1 MHSEYHIQAPGARLG
16 AGVLTVPK
24 GGVILA
30 RTGGRS
36 GAAPR
41 GKENKEPNKGES
53 CAMSSEAK
61 NLTEGPLARQIFIFS
76 VPLVLSNLLQAL
88 FNMSDIAV
96 VGRFAGSQAL
106 GAVGSTTIF
115 VTLITGFLIGL
126 GGGVNVLVARF
137 YGAGQPKEVE
147 KSVHSSLV
155 VCLAAGV
162 LMLLIGLIFS
172 PALLRLLGTKP
183 DLIDGAILY
192 LRIYFLGMP
201 ALALYNF
208 GNGVF
213 SAVGNTRKP
222 LVYLSIA
229 GALNIVLNLFFVIV
243 CNLSVAGVALAS
255 ILTQYLSAGLILRAL
270 ARAQDC
276 YGLRREKL
284 RPDPAMTRSI
294 LGLGVPAGCQNAI
307 FALANLFIQASINT
321 FDTVVV
327 SGNAAAAN
335 ADPLVYDVMAAFY
348 TACSSFMSQN
358 YGAGKRKR
366 VKRSYFISLGYS
378 FGIGAVLGIS
388 LVIFGRTFLALFTTE
403 QAVVDAGMQRL
414 VIMGLCYPVS
424 AFMDCTIAA
433 SRGLGRTIVPTFIV
447 IMGSCVFRV
456 FWVYTVF
463 AWFRTLPSLYLL
475 FICSWTLTAIA
486 EIIYFARAYKEQMK
500 IYDPA

>member
-1 MHSEYHIQAPGARLG
+1 MP
-16 AGVLTVPK
+16 
-24 GGVILA
+24 
-30 RTGGRS
+30 S
-36 GAAPR
+36 G
-41 GKENKEPNKGES
+41 E
-53 CAMSSEAK
+53 K
-61 NLTEGPLARQIFIFS
+61 NLTEGPLAQQILVFS

-106 GAVGSTTIF
+106 GSVGSTTIF

-137 YGAGQPKEVE
+137 YGAGNTRDVE
-147 KSVHSSLV
+147 KSVHSSLL
-155 VCLAAGV
+155 VCLAAGI
-162 LMLLIGLIFS
+162 LMLLIGVVFS
-172 PALLRLLGTKP
+172 PALLRLLGTKL
-183 DLIDGAILY
+183 DLLEGAILY

-201 ALALYNF
+201 AMAIYNF

-222 LVYLSIA
+222 LIYLSIS
-229 GALNIVLNLFFVIV
+229 GALNVVLNLFFVIV
-243 CNLSVAGVALAS
+243 CQMSVAGVALAS

-270 ARAQDC
+270 ARTESC
-276 YGLRREKL
+276 YGIRRDQLRL
-284 RPDPAMTRSI
+284 DPAMTRSI

-307 FALANLFIQASINT
+307 FALANLFIQAGINT

-327 SGNAAAAN
+327 SGNSAAAN

-358 YGAGKRKR
+358 YGAGKRNR

-378 FGIGAVLGIS
+378 FGIGAVLGLS
-388 LVIFGRTFLALFTTE
+388 LVFFGRTFLALFTTE
-403 QAVVDAGMQRL
+403 QAVIEAGMQRL

-433 SRGLGRTIVPTFIV
+433 SRGLGRTIVPTIIV

-456 FWVYTVF
+456 AWVYTIF
-463 AWFRTLPSLYLL
+463 AYFGTLQSLYLL
-475 FICSWTLTAIA
+475 FVCSWSITAIA
-486 EIIYFARAYKEQMK
+486 EIIYFAWAYKEQMK

>member
-1 MHSEYHIQAPGARLG
+1 MA
-16 AGVLTVPK
+16 
-24 GGVILA
+24 
-30 RTGGRS
+30 S
-36 GAAPR
+36 G
-41 GKENKEPNKGES
+41 E
-53 CAMSSEAK
+53 K
-61 NLTEGPLARQIFIFS
+61 NLTEGPLGRQILVFS
-76 VPLVLSNLLQAL
+76 LPLVLSNLLQAV
-88 FNMSDIAV
+88 FNMTDIAV

-106 GAVGSTTIF
+106 GSVGSTTIF
-115 VTLITGFLIGL
+115 ITLMTGFLIGL

-137 YGAGQPKEVE
+137 YGAEHPKDVE
-147 KSVHSSLV
+147 RSVHSALL

-162 LMLLIGLIFS
+162 LLLAVGVAFS
-172 PALLRLLGTKP
+172 PVLMRLLGTKP

-201 ALALYNF
+201 AMAVYNF

-222 LVYLSIA
+222 LVYLTIA
-229 GALNIVLNLFFVIV
+229 GVLNVLLDMFFVIV
-243 CNLSVAGVALAS
+243 CKMSVAGAALAT
-255 ILTQYLSAGLILRAL
+255 ILTQYLSAFLILRAL
-270 ARAQDC
+270 AHTDGC

-284 RPDPAMTRSI
+284 QLDPAMTRSI
-294 LGLGVPAGCQNAI
+294 LELGVPAGCQNAI

-348 TACSSFMSQN
+348 TACASFMSQN
-358 YGAGKRKR
+358 YGAGKPER

-378 FGIGAVLGIS
+378 FGIGAVLGLS
-388 LVIFGRTFLALFTTE
+388 LVLFGQTFLSLFTTE
-403 QAVVDAGMQRL
+403 PAVAEAGMQRL
-414 VIMGLCYPVS
+414 VIMGLSYPIS

-456 FWVYTVF
+456 IWVYTVF
-463 AWFRTLPSLYLL
+463 AFFGTLLSLYLL
-475 FICSWTLTAIA
+475 FVCSWTITAIA
-486 EIIYFARAYKEQMK
+486 EGIYFVRVYREEMK
-500 IYDPA
+500 IYKKA

>member
-1 MHSEYHIQAPGARLG
+1 
-16 AGVLTVPK
+16 
-24 GGVILA
+24 
-30 RTGGRS
+30 
-36 GAAPR
+36 
-41 GKENKEPNKGES
+41 
-53 CAMSSEAK
+53 MSSEAK

-147 KSVHSSLV
+147 KSVHSALV

-162 LMLLIGLIFS
+162 LMLLIGVLFS

-183 DLIDGAILY
+183 DLIDGAVLY

-201 ALALYNF
+201 ALAIYNF

-229 GALNIVLNLFFVIV
+229 GALNVVLNLFFVIV

-284 RPDPAMTRSI
+284 HLDPVMTRSI

-327 SGNAAAAN
+327 SGNSAAAN

-348 TACSSFMSQN
+348 TACASFMSQN
-358 YGAGKRKR
+358 YGAGKRER

-378 FGIGAVLGIS
+378 FGIGAVLGLS
-388 LVIFGRTFLALFTTE
+388 LVLFG
-403 QAVVDAGMQRL
+403 QRRSSP
-414 VIMGLCYPVS
+414 CSPP
-424 AFMDCTIAA
+424 
-433 SRGLGRTIVPTFIV
+433 SRLWPKRG
-447 IMGSCVFRV
+447 
-456 FWVYTVF
+456 
-463 AWFRTLPSLYLL
+463 
-475 FICSWTLTAIA
+475 CSGCW
-486 EIIYFARAYKEQMK
+486 
-500 IYDPA
+500 

>member
-1 MHSEYHIQAPGARLG
+1 MA
-16 AGVLTVPK
+16 
-24 GGVILA
+24 
-30 RTGGRS
+30 S
-36 GAAPR
+36 G
-41 GKENKEPNKGES
+41 E
-53 CAMSSEAK
+53 K
-61 NLTEGPLARQIFIFS
+61 NLTEGPLGRQILVFS
-76 VPLVLSNLLQAL
+76 LPLVLSNLLQAV
-88 FNMSDIAV
+88 FNMTDIAV

-106 GAVGSTTIF
+106 GSVGSTTIF
-115 VTLITGFLIGL
+115 ITLMTGFLIGL

-137 YGAGQPKEVE
+137 YGAEHPKDVE
-147 KSVHSSLV
+147 RSVHSALL

-162 LMLLIGLIFS
+162 LLLAVGVVFS
-172 PALLRLLGTKP
+172 PVLMRLLGTKP

-201 ALALYNF
+201 AMAIYNF

-222 LVYLSIA
+222 LVYLTIA
-229 GALNIVLNLFFVIV
+229 GVLNVLLDMFFVIV
-243 CNLSVAGVALAS
+243 CKMSVAGAALAT
-255 ILTQYLSAGLILRAL
+255 ILTQYLSAFLILRAL
-270 ARAQDC
+270 ARTDGC

-284 RPDPAMTRSI
+284 RLDPAMTRSI
-294 LGLGVPAGCQNAI
+294 LELGVPAGCQNAI

-348 TACSSFMSQN
+348 TACASFMSQN
-358 YGAGKRKR
+358 YGAGKPER

-378 FGIGAVLGIS
+378 FGIGAVLGLS
-388 LVIFGRTFLALFTTE
+388 LVLFGQTFLSLFTTE
-403 QAVVDAGMQRL
+403 PAVAEAGMQRL
-414 VIMGLCYPVS
+414 VIMGLSYPIS

-456 FWVYTVF
+456 IWVYTVF
-463 AWFRTLPSLYLL
+463 AFFGTLLSLYLL
-475 FICSWTLTAIA
+475 FVCSWTITAIA
-486 EIIYFARAYKEQMK
+486 EGIYFARVYREEMRIYKK
-500 IYDPA
+500 A

>member
-1 MHSEYHIQAPGARLG
+1 MA
-16 AGVLTVPK
+16 
-24 GGVILA
+24 
-30 RTGGRS
+30 S
-36 GAAPR
+36 G
-41 GKENKEPNKGES
+41 E
-53 CAMSSEAK
+53 K
-61 NLTEGPLARQIFIFS
+61 NLTEGPLGRQILVFS
-76 VPLVLSNLLQAL
+76 LPLVLSNLLQAV
-88 FNMSDIAV
+88 FNMTDIAV

-106 GAVGSTTIF
+106 GSVGSTTIF
-115 VTLITGFLIGL
+115 ITLMTGFLIGL

-137 YGAGQPKEVE
+137 YGAEHPKDVE
-147 KSVHSSLV
+147 RSVHSALL

-162 LMLLIGLIFS
+162 LLLAVGVAFS
-172 PALLRLLGTKP
+172 PVLMRLLGTKP

-201 ALALYNF
+201 AMAIYNF

-222 LVYLSIA
+222 LVYLTIA
-229 GALNIVLNLFFVIV
+229 GVLNVLLDMFFVIV
-243 CNLSVAGVALAS
+243 CKMSVAGAALAT
-255 ILTQYLSAGLILRAL
+255 ILTQYLSAFLILRAL
-270 ARAQDC
+270 ARTDGC
-276 YGLRREKL
+276 YGLRREEL
-284 RPDPAMTRSI
+284 RLDPAMTRSI
-294 LGLGVPAGCQNAI
+294 LELGVPAGCQNAI

-327 SGNAAAAN
+327 SGNSAAAN

-388 LVIFGRTFLALFTTE
+388 LVLFGRTFLALFTTE

-414 VIMGLCYPVS
+414 MIMGLCYPVS

-456 FWVYTVF
+456 VWVYTIF
-463 AWFRTLPSLYLL
+463 AYFGTLQSLYLL
-475 FICSWTLTAIA
+475 FVCSWSITAIA
-486 EIIYFARAYKEQMK
+486 EILYFARAYKEQMK

>member
-1 MHSEYHIQAPGARLG
+1 MA
-16 AGVLTVPK
+16 
-24 GGVILA
+24 
-30 RTGGRS
+30 S
-36 GAAPR
+36 G
-41 GKENKEPNKGES
+41 E
-53 CAMSSEAK
+53 K
-61 NLTEGPLARQIFIFS
+61 NLTEGPLGRQILVFS
-76 VPLVLSNLLQAL
+76 LPLVLSNLLQAV
-88 FNMSDIAV
+88 FNMTDIAV

-106 GAVGSTTIF
+106 GSVGSTTIF
-115 VTLITGFLIGL
+115 ITLMTGFLIGL

-137 YGAGQPKEVE
+137 YGAEHPKDVE
-147 KSVHSSLV
+147 RSVHSALL

-162 LMLLIGLIFS
+162 LLLAVGVAFS
-172 PALLRLLGTKP
+172 PVLMRLLGTKP

-201 ALALYNF
+201 AMAIYNF

-222 LVYLSIA
+222 LVYLTIA
-229 GALNIVLNLFFVIV
+229 GVLNVLLDMFFVIV
-243 CNLSVAGVALAS
+243 CKMSVAGAALAT
-255 ILTQYLSAGLILRAL
+255 ILTQYLSAFLILRAL
-270 ARAQDC
+270 ARTDGC

-284 RPDPAMTRSI
+284 QLDPAMTRSI
-294 LGLGVPAGCQNAI
+294 LELGVPAGCQNAI

-348 TACSSFMSQN
+348 TACASFMSQN
-358 YGAGKRKR
+358 YGAGKPER

-378 FGIGAVLGIS
+378 FGIGAVLGLS
-388 LVIFGRTFLALFTTE
+388 LVLFGQTFLSLFTTE
-403 QAVVDAGMQRL
+403 PAVAEAGMQRL
-414 VIMGLCYPVS
+414 VIMGLSYPIS

-456 FWVYTVF
+456 IWVYTVF
-463 AWFRTLPSLYLL
+463 AFFGTLLSLYLL
-475 FICSWTLTAIA
+475 FVCSWTITAIA
-486 EIIYFARAYKEQMK
+486 EGIYFVRVYREEMRIYKK
-500 IYDPA
+500 A

>member
-1 MHSEYHIQAPGARLG
+1 MA
-16 AGVLTVPK
+16 
-24 GGVILA
+24 
-30 RTGGRS
+30 S
-36 GAAPR
+36 G
-41 GKENKEPNKGES
+41 E
-53 CAMSSEAK
+53 K
-61 NLTEGPLARQIFIFS
+61 NLTEGPLGRQILVFS
-76 VPLVLSNLLQAL
+76 LPLVLSNLLQAV
-88 FNMSDIAV
+88 FNMTDIAV

-106 GAVGSTTIF
+106 GSVGSTTIF
-115 VTLITGFLIGL
+115 ITLMTGFLIGL

-137 YGAGQPKEVE
+137 YGAEHPKDVE
-147 KSVHSSLV
+147 RSVHSALL

-162 LMLLIGLIFS
+162 LLLAVGVAFS
-172 PALLRLLGTKP
+172 PVLMRLLGTKP

-201 ALALYNF
+201 AMAVYNF

-222 LVYLSIA
+222 LVYLTIA
-229 GALNIVLNLFFVIV
+229 GVLNVLLDMFFVIV
-243 CNLSVAGVALAS
+243 CKMIVAGAALAT
-255 ILTQYLSAGLILRAL
+255 ILTQYLSAFLILRAL
-270 ARAQDC
+270 ARTDGC

-284 RPDPAMTRSI
+284 HLDPAMTRSI
-294 LGLGVPAGCQNAI
+294 LELGVPAGCQNAI

-348 TACSSFMSQN
+348 TACASFMSQN
-358 YGAGKRKR
+358 YGAGKPER

-378 FGIGAVLGIS
+378 FGIGAVLGLS
-388 LVIFGRTFLALFTTE
+388 LVLFGQTFLSLFTTE
-403 QAVVDAGMQRL
+403 PAVAEAGMQRL
-414 VIMGLCYPVS
+414 VIMGLSYPIS

-456 FWVYTVF
+456 IWVYTVF
-463 AWFRTLPSLYLL
+463 AFFGTLLSLYLL
-475 FICSWTLTAIA
+475 FVCSWTITAIA
-486 EIIYFARAYKEQMK
+486 EGIYFVRVYREEMK
-500 IYDPA
+500 IYKKA

>member
-1 MHSEYHIQAPGARLG
+1 MASRE
-16 AGVLTVPK
+16 
-24 GGVILA
+24 
-30 RTGGRS
+30 
-36 GAAPR
+36 
-41 GKENKEPNKGES
+41 
-53 CAMSSEAK
+53 K
-61 NLTEGPLARQIFIFS
+61 NLTEGPLARQILVFS
-76 VPLVLSNLLQAL
+76 LPLVCSNLLQAL

-106 GAVGSTTIF
+106 GSVGSTTIF
-115 VTLITGFLIGL
+115 VTLMTGFLIGL

-137 YGAGQPKEVE
+137 YGAEQPRDVE
-147 KSVHSSLV
+147 KSVHSSLL
-155 VCLAAGV
+155 VCIAAGI
-162 LMLLIGLIFS
+162 LLLVIGVAFS
-172 PALLRLLGTKP
+172 PALMRLLGTKP

-201 ALALYNF
+201 AMAVYNF

-222 LVYLSIA
+222 LVYLTIA
-229 GALNIVLNLFFVIV
+229 GILNIILNLFFVIV
-243 CNLSVAGVALAS
+243 CRMSVAGVALAS
-255 ILTQYLSAGLILRAL
+255 ILTQYLSAFLILRAL
-270 ARAQDC
+270 TQVEGC

-284 RPDPAMTRSI
+284 HLDPAMTRSI

-327 SGNAAAAN
+327 RGNSAAAN

-348 TACSSFMSQN
+348 TACASFMSQN
-358 YGAGKRKR
+358 FGAGKRAR

-378 FGIGAVLGIS
+378 FGIGAVMGLS
-388 LVIFGRTFLALFTTE
+388 LVFFGQTFLALFTTE
-403 QAVVDAGMQRL
+403 QAVADAGMQRL
-414 VIMGLCYPVS
+414 VIMGLCYPIS

-456 FWVYTVF
+456 VWVYTVF
-463 AWFRTLPSLYLL
+463 AYFGTLQSLYLL
-475 FICSWTLTAIA
+475 FVCSWTVTAIA
-486 EIIYFARAYKEQMK
+486 EIIYFVRIYKQQMS
-500 IYDPA
+500 IYDKAA

>member
-1 MHSEYHIQAPGARLG
+1 MA
-16 AGVLTVPK
+16 
-24 GGVILA
+24 
-30 RTGGRS
+30 S
-36 GAAPR
+36 G
-41 GKENKEPNKGES
+41 E
-53 CAMSSEAK
+53 K
-61 NLTEGPLARQIFIFS
+61 NLTEGPLGRQILVFS
-76 VPLVLSNLLQAL
+76 LPLVLSNLLQAV
-88 FNMSDIAV
+88 FNMTDIAV

-106 GAVGSTTIF
+106 GSVGSTTIF
-115 VTLITGFLIGL
+115 ITLMTGFLIGL

-137 YGAGQPKEVE
+137 YGAEHPKDVE
-147 KSVHSSLV
+147 RSVHSALL

-162 LMLLIGLIFS
+162 LLLAVGVAFS
-172 PALLRLLGTKP
+172 PVLMRLLGTKP

-201 ALALYNF
+201 AMAIYNF

-222 LVYLSIA
+222 LVYLTIA
-229 GALNIVLNLFFVIV
+229 GVLNVLLDMFFVIV
-243 CNLSVAGVALAS
+243 CKMSVAGAALAT
-255 ILTQYLSAGLILRAL
+255 ILTQYLSAFLILRAL
-270 ARAQDC
+270 ARTDGC

-284 RPDPAMTRSI
+284 QLDPAMTRSI
-294 LGLGVPAGCQNAI
+294 LELGVPAGCQNAI

-348 TACSSFMSQN
+348 TACASFMSQN
-358 YGAGKRKR
+358 YGAGKPER

-378 FGIGAVLGIS
+378 FGIGAVLGLS
-388 LVIFGRTFLALFTTE
+388 LVLFGQTFLSLFTTE
-403 QAVVDAGMQRL
+403 PAVAEAGMQRL
-414 VIMGLCYPVS
+414 VIMGLSYPIS

-456 FWVYTVF
+456 IWVYTVF
-463 AWFRTLPSLYLL
+463 AFFGTLLSLYLL
-475 FICSWTLTAIA
+475 FVCSWTITAIA
-486 EIIYFARAYKEQMK
+486 EGIYFARVYREEMRIYKK
-500 IYDPA
+500 A

>member
-1 MHSEYHIQAPGARLG
+1 MP
-16 AGVLTVPK
+16 
-24 GGVILA
+24 
-30 RTGGRS
+30 S
-36 GAAPR
+36 G
-41 GKENKEPNKGES
+41 E
-53 CAMSSEAK
+53 K
-61 NLTEGPLARQIFIFS
+61 NLTEGPLARQILVFS

-106 GAVGSTTIF
+106 GSVGSTTIF

-137 YGAGQPKEVE
+137 YGAGNTRDVE
-147 KSVHSSLV
+147 KSVHSSLL
-155 VCLAAGV
+155 VCLAAGI
-162 LMLLIGLIFS
+162 LMLLIGVVFS
-172 PALLRLLGTKP
+172 PGLLRLLGTKP
-183 DLIDGAILY
+183 DLLEGAILY

-201 ALALYNF
+201 AMAIYNF

-222 LVYLSIA
+222 LIYLSIS
-229 GALNIVLNLFFVIV
+229 GALNVVLNLFFVIV
-243 CNLSVAGVALAS
+243 CQMSVAGVALAS

-270 ARAQDC
+270 ARTESC
-276 YGLRREKL
+276 YGIRRDQLRL
-284 RPDPAMTRSI
+284 DPAMTRSI

-307 FALANLFIQASINT
+307 FALANLFIH
-321 FDTVVV
+321 
-327 SGNAAAAN
+327 AN

-358 YGAGKRKR
+358 YGAGKRNR

-378 FGIGAVLGIS
+378 FGIGAVLGLS
-388 LVIFGRTFLALFTTE
+388 LVFFGRTFLALFTTE
-403 QAVVDAGMQRL
+403 QAVIEAGMQRL

-433 SRGLGRTIVPTFIV
+433 SRGLGRTIVPTIIV

-456 FWVYTVF
+456 AWVYTIF
-463 AWFRTLPSLYLL
+463 AYFGTLQSLYLL
-475 FICSWTLTAIA
+475 FVCSWSITAIV
-486 EIIYFARAYKEQMK
+486 EIIYFAWAYKEQMK

>member
-1 MHSEYHIQAPGARLG
+1 MASRE
-16 AGVLTVPK
+16 
-24 GGVILA
+24 
-30 RTGGRS
+30 
-36 GAAPR
+36 
-41 GKENKEPNKGES
+41 
-53 CAMSSEAK
+53 K
-61 NLTEGPLARQIFIFS
+61 NLTEGPLARQILVFS
-76 VPLVLSNLLQAL
+76 LPLVCSNLLQAL

-106 GAVGSTTIF
+106 GSVGSTTIF
-115 VTLITGFLIGL
+115 VTLMTGFLIGL

-137 YGAGQPKEVE
+137 YGAEQPRDVE
-147 KSVHSSLV
+147 KSVHSSLL
-155 VCLAAGV
+155 VCIAAGI
-162 LMLLIGLIFS
+162 LLLVIGVAFS
-172 PALLRLLGTKP
+172 PALMRLLGTKP

-201 ALALYNF
+201 AMAIYNF

-222 LVYLSIA
+222 LVYLTIA
-229 GALNIVLNLFFVIV
+229 GVLNIILNLFFVIV
-243 CNLSVAGVALAS
+243 CRMSVAGVALAS
-255 ILTQYLSAGLILRAL
+255 ILTQYLSAFLILRAL
-270 ARAQDC
+270 TRVEGC

-284 RPDPAMTRSI
+284 HLDPVMTRSI

-327 SGNAAAAN
+327 RGNSAAAN

-348 TACSSFMSQN
+348 TACASFMSQN
-358 YGAGKRKR
+358 FGAGKRAR

-378 FGIGAVLGIS
+378 FGIGAVMGLS
-388 LVIFGRTFLALFTTE
+388 LVFFGQTFLALFTTE
-403 QAVVDAGMQRL
+403 QAVADAGMQRL
-414 VIMGLCYPVS
+414 VIMGLCYPIS

-456 FWVYTVF
+456 VWVYTVF
-463 AWFRTLPSLYLL
+463 AYFGTLQSLYLL
-475 FICSWTLTAIA
+475 FVCSWTVTAIA
-486 EIIYFARAYKEQMK
+486 EIIYFARIYKQQMS
-500 IYDPA
+500 IYDKAA

>member
-1 MHSEYHIQAPGARLG
+1 MP
-16 AGVLTVPK
+16 
-24 GGVILA
+24 
-30 RTGGRS
+30 S
-36 GAAPR
+36 G
-41 GKENKEPNKGES
+41 E
-53 CAMSSEAK
+53 K
-61 NLTEGPLARQIFIFS
+61 NLTEGPLARQILVFS

-106 GAVGSTTIF
+106 GSVGSTTIF

-137 YGAGQPKEVE
+137 YGAGNTRDVE
-147 KSVHSSLV
+147 KSVHSSLL
-155 VCLAAGV
+155 VCLAAGI
-162 LMLLIGLIFS
+162 LMLLIGVVFS

-183 DLIDGAILY
+183 DLLEGAVLY

-201 ALALYNF
+201 AMAIYNF

-222 LVYLSIA
+222 LIYLSIS
-229 GALNIVLNLFFVIV
+229 GALNVVLNLFFVIV
-243 CNLSVAGVALAS
+243 CQMSVAGVALAS

-270 ARAQDC
+270 ARTESC
-276 YGLRREKL
+276 YGIRRDRLRL
-284 RPDPAMTRSI
+284 DPAMTRSI

-307 FALANLFIQASINT
+307 FALANLFIQAGINT

-327 SGNAAAAN
+327 SGNSAAAN

-358 YGAGKRKR
+358 YGAGKRNR

-378 FGIGAVLGIS
+378 FGIGAVLGLS
-388 LVIFGRTFLALFTTE
+388 LVFFGRTFLALFTTE
-403 QAVVDAGMQRL
+403 QAVIEAGMQRL

-433 SRGLGRTIVPTFIV
+433 SRGLGRTIVPTIIV

-456 FWVYTVF
+456 AWVYTIF
-463 AWFRTLPSLYLL
+463 AYFGTLQSLYLL
-475 FICSWTLTAIA
+475 FVCSWSITAIA
-486 EIIYFARAYKEQMK
+486 EIIYFAWAYKEQMK

>member
-1 MHSEYHIQAPGARLG
+1 MA
-16 AGVLTVPK
+16 
-24 GGVILA
+24 
-30 RTGGRS
+30 S
-36 GAAPR
+36 G
-41 GKENKEPNKGES
+41 E
-53 CAMSSEAK
+53 K
-61 NLTEGPLARQIFIFS
+61 NLTEGPLGRQILVFS
-76 VPLVLSNLLQAL
+76 LPLVLSNLLQAV
-88 FNMSDIAV
+88 FNMTDIAV

-106 GAVGSTTIF
+106 GSVGSTTIF
-115 VTLITGFLIGL
+115 ITLMTGFLIGL

-137 YGAGQPKEVE
+137 YGAEHPKDVE
-147 KSVHSSLV
+147 RSVHSALL

-162 LMLLIGLIFS
+162 LLLAVGVAFS
-172 PALLRLLGTKP
+172 PVLMRLLGTKP

-201 ALALYNF
+201 AMAIYNF

-222 LVYLSIA
+222 LVYLTIA
-229 GALNIVLNLFFVIV
+229 GVLNVLLDMFFVIV
-243 CNLSVAGVALAS
+243 CKMSVAGAALAT
-255 ILTQYLSAGLILRAL
+255 ILTQYLSAFLILRAL
-270 ARAQDC
+270 ARTDGC

-284 RPDPAMTRSI
+284 QLDPAMTRSI
-294 LGLGVPAGCQNAI
+294 LELGVPAGCQNAI

-348 TACSSFMSQN
+348 TACASFMSQN
-358 YGAGKRKR
+358 YGAGKPER

-378 FGIGAVLGIS
+378 FGIGAVLGLS
-388 LVIFGRTFLALFTTE
+388 LVLFGQTFLSLFTTE
-403 QAVVDAGMQRL
+403 PAVAEAGMQRL
-414 VIMGLCYPVS
+414 VIMGLSYPIS

-456 FWVYTVF
+456 VWVYTVF
-463 AWFRTLPSLYLL
+463 AFFGTLLSLYLL
-475 FICSWTLTAIA
+475 FVCSWTVTAIA
-486 EIIYFARAYKEQMK
+486 EVIYFAHTYKEQMR
-500 IYDPA
+500 IYEKA

>member
-1 MHSEYHIQAPGARLG
+1 MA
-16 AGVLTVPK
+16 
-24 GGVILA
+24 
-30 RTGGRS
+30 S
-36 GAAPR
+36 G
-41 GKENKEPNKGES
+41 E
-53 CAMSSEAK
+53 K
-61 NLTEGPLARQIFIFS
+61 NLTEGPLGRQILVFS
-76 VPLVLSNLLQAL
+76 LPLVLSNLLQAV
-88 FNMSDIAV
+88 FNMTDIAV

-106 GAVGSTTIF
+106 GSVGSTTIF
-115 VTLITGFLIGL
+115 ITLMTGFLIGL

-137 YGAGQPKEVE
+137 YGAEHPKDVE
-147 KSVHSSLV
+147 RSVHSALL

-162 LMLLIGLIFS
+162 LLLAVGVAFS
-172 PALLRLLGTKP
+172 PVLMRLLGTKP

-201 ALALYNF
+201 ALAIYNF

-222 LVYLSIA
+222 LVYLTIA
-229 GALNIVLNLFFVIV
+229 GVLNVLLDMFFVIV
-243 CNLSVAGVALAS
+243 CKMSVAGAALAT
-255 ILTQYLSAGLILRAL
+255 ILTQYLSAFLILRAL
-270 ARAQDC
+270 ARTDGC

-284 RPDPAMTRSI
+284 QLDPAMTRSI
-294 LGLGVPAGCQNAI
+294 LELGVPTGCQNAI

-348 TACSSFMSQN
+348 TACASFMSQN
-358 YGAGKRKR
+358 YGAGKPER

-378 FGIGAVLGIS
+378 FGIGAVLGLS
-388 LVIFGRTFLALFTTE
+388 LVLFGQTFLSLFTTE
-403 QAVVDAGMQRL
+403 PAVAEAGMQRL
-414 VIMGLCYPVS
+414 VIMGLSYPIS

-456 FWVYTVF
+456 VWVYTVF
-463 AWFRTLPSLYLL
+463 AFFGTLLSLYLL
-475 FICSWTLTAIA
+475 FVCSWTVTAIA
-486 EIIYFARAYKEQMK
+486 EVIYFAHTYKEQMR
-500 IYDPA
+500 IYEKA